1 MLGTLNA
8 SGQLAITLPDGGSTG
23 AAAQTDEP
31 LSAEDAINAG
41 LSVIQSPIGI
51 VPIHRTIL
59 SGIVATSI
67 ELDEIT
73 YPSQADISLTIRW
86 DGSFD
91 PGDQF
96 TVESGRI
103 LLFEHQAQIRFE
115 VDASVGSS
123 YGRIWS
129 NGNGELRLS
138 GRVSFNDPVS
148 NTIMFGD
155 TRIIS
160 LPIARL
166 SSDEISIDT
175 GGFISTSF
183 LKPFMPRS
191 ISDFDRNGVVD
202 AQDEI
207 AFLSGFAS
215 QDAWADINGDGI
227 HDPLDIEMFYS
238 KFDTDL
244 AHQNW
249 LNSRRGN

>member
-1 MLGTLNA
+1 
-8 SGQLAITLPDGGSTG
+8 
-23 AAAQTDEP
+23 
-31 LSAEDAINAG
+31 
-41 LSVIQSPIGI
+41 
-51 VPIHRTIL
+51 
-59 SGIVATSI
+59 
-67 ELDEIT
+67 
-73 YPSQADISLTIRW
+73 
-86 DGSFD
+86 
-91 PGDQF
+91 
-96 TVESGRI
+96 
-103 LLFEHQAQIRFE
+103 
-115 VDASVGSS
+115 
-123 YGRIWS
+123 
-129 NGNGELRLS
+129 
-138 GRVSFNDPVS
+138 
-148 NTIMFGD
+148 MFGD